1 MALDLGM
8 KNGFRAIS
16 FEYIGEFDSY
26 FIHRYII
33 RYRPSLITDKIHQL
47 LSELWPLISV
57 CEIGFQV
64 ISFEYIGEFEVYFIH
79 RYIIIKYRPSAIT
92 DRIHQLLSELW
103 PLISVCEIGFRV
115 ISFEYIGIL
124 DSYFIHIFM
133 VIKYRSSSITDKI
146 HRLLSELWPFV
157 NDNALFMG
165 IWQKRGH
172 PCPMDTFLVLRCIP
186 P

>member
-64 ISFEYIGEFEVYFIH
+64 ISFEYIGEFDSYFIH

-92 DRIHQLLSELW
+92 DKIHQLLSELW

-124 DSYFIHIFM
+124 DSYTEQQKKRIFCM
-133 VIKYRSSSITDKI
+133 FGIVYKWGLNSDLMICKVSLMYGTCV
-146 HRLLSELWPFV
+146 LSKWM
-157 NDNALFMG
+157 A
-165 IWQKRGH
+165 H
-172 PCPMDTFLVLRCIP
+172 
-186 P
+186 